1 MPDCYSAYD
10 WSRSYLL
17 PGHVTAN
24 IPRRGGEGEPGAYNN
39 ARGLLVEICR
49 ATGAHPVALHY
60 ADTFSSDTGLTRT
73 TALARLPEQIRPLL
87 VCTFW
92 RYPLRGQCNEAWSIC
107 VDHAH
112 LAARGPPLSSLAALA
127 GRDRRA
133 LAS

>member
-73 TALARLPEQIRPLL
+73 TALARAPGTDTAPAGLHFLA
-87 VCTFW
+87 V
-92 RYPLRGQCNEAWSIC
+92 S
-107 VDHAH
+107 
-112 LAARGPPLSSLAALA
+112 AARAVQ
-127 GRDRRA
+127 
-133 LAS
+133 